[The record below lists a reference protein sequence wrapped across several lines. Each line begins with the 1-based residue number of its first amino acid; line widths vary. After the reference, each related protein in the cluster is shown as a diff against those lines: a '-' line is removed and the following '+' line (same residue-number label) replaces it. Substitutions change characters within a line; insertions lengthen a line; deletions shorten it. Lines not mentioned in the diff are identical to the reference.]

1 MLKPTIPS
9 LCSVFEALVAFYYAC
24 HAFVGLAP
32 ASRTPTVTRFGGGG
46 PIGCCTTCRDR
57 FKIVFG
63 LWLLSSSTKVF
74 VFERCSSQFCCPETH
89 DVPDVALSAHKSF
102 GDQAHLLRCGR
113 SRGYRP
119 EVLCC
124 TCMSGRVG
132 SDLVLSELALL
143 RPYGCTP
150 SIL

>member
-1 MLKPTIPS
+1 MTGAAQQGFRCHAFTVLKPTIQS

-32 ASRTPTVTRFGGGG
+32 ASRTPTVTRLGGGG

-57 FKIVFG
+57 FKVVFG

-102 GDQAHLLRCGR
+102 GDPLFEMRGFSGVSAR
-113 SRGYRP
+113 SV
-119 EVLCC
+119 VLYLVGA
-124 TCMSGRVG
+124 SGV
-132 SDLVLSELALL
+132 
-143 RPYGCTP
+143 
-150 SIL
+150 